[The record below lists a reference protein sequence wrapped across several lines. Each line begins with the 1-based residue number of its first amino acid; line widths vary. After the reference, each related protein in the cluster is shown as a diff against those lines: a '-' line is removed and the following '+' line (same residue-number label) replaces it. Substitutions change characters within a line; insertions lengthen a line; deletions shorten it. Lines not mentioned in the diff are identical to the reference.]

1 MKMGKLIIASF
12 LVAIL
17 FISTIPIAAA
27 PPAES
32 PAKGPPAFE
41 KTVFIHYGQ
50 DVASGKPSGTPGNG
64 PPSNKEKDDE
74 LYSYSRVHWADGDIP
89 VSYWINMTGSPID
102 SIAVEEGITASFQ
115 IWEDDS
121 GSYIDFTYE
130 GTTIEYFPGIDVD
143 QPDGVNVV
151 GWADLSAQYPD
162 AIGITIV
169 WSLRGRRL
177 IVDCD
182 TVLNS
187 ASYFAWTQY
196 EGAGDPNETWL
207 PGYNDDTFFDVDV
220 QNIMTHEAGHWL
232 MLNDLYDDTASE
244 QTMFGYALDGE
255 LKSRSL
261 ETGDTDGVRKIY
273 VGATK

>member
-1 MKMGKLIIASF
+1 MKTIKLFVLLF
-12 LVAIL
+12 LTAIL
-17 FISTIPIAAA
+17 FISALPVAAA
-27 PPAES
+27 PPADN
-32 PAKGPPAFE
+32 PGKGPPE
-41 KTVFIHYGQ
+41 LDRVVFIHYGK
-50 DVASGKPSGTPGNG
+50 DFAPGKPSGTPGKG
-64 PPSNKEKDDE
+64 PGNKDKGND
-74 LYSYSRVHWADGDIP
+74 LYSYSGIHWVDSDIIPDGVPYYYNPANEPGNFSSAIQ
-89 VSYWINMTGSPID
+89 
-102 SIAVEEGITASFQ
+102 ASFQ
-115 IWEDDS
+115 TWENDPE
-121 GSYIDFTYE
+121 SYIDFWYE
-130 GTTIEYFPGIDVD
+130 GTTTDAPGIGASR
-143 QPDGVNVV
+143 PDYNNVV

-261 ETGDTDGVRKIY
+261 ETGDMDGVRKIY